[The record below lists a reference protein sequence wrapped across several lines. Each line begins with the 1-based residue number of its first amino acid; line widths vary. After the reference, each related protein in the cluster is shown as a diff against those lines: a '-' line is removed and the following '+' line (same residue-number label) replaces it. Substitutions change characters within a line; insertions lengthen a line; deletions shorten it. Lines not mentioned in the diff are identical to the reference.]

1 LIQAELVETLQGEGP
16 FTVFAPTDQA
26 FADAGIDLAAL
37 DSLEGKAQLSDILLY
52 HVYAGTV
59 LSTDITEGMTLQ
71 MVNGKNATF
80 TLSSSIDG
88 ANITSVDIVTSNGI
102 IHVIDAVLIPQAEV
116 DSTTTGDAVESE
128 EEDSNIVL
136 IASIIGI
143 VLVILII
150 GGLLYSR
157 GREESSLTEQKDFSS
172 NGLAATPQPAST
184 YSYEPQQSTYTSQY
198 APQQSQPL
206 QPVQVQPVQ
215 TQVAQPVAQVQ
226 ATQPIVEAQQTQAIT
241 QTQAS
246 QTAIQLPEVLQQW
259 TDDSGYTWRR
269 MSDGSTMWWNGTDWQ
284 PYS

>member
-1 LIQAELVETLQGEGP
+1 MCIR
-16 FTVFAPTDQA
+16 DRA
-26 FADAGIDLAAL
+26 FADAGIDLADL
-37 DSLEGKAQLSDILLY
+37 DSPEGKTQLSDILLY

-80 TLSSSIDG
+80 TLSPSIDG
-88 ANITSVDIVTSNGI
+88 ANITGADVVTSNGI
-102 IHVIDAVLIPQAEV
+102 IHVIDAVIIPQAEV
-116 DSTTTGDAVESE
+116 DPTTTGDGVESE

-143 VLVILII
+143 VLIVLII

-157 GREESSLTEQKDFSS
+157 GREESSLTEEKDFSS

-246 QTAIQLPEVLQQW
+246 CFHFSFIEDKLPPVEASKISRRSFWSLGRITW
-259 TDDSGYTWRR
+259 ASGSPKRTLN
-269 MSDGSTMWWNGTDWQ
+269 STTLG
-284 PYS
+284 PSLVIISPV